1 MISTERILEYS
12 QLAPEAPLESPPN
25 KKPPETWP
33 IGGEINFEKVNFNYA
48 EGLPNVIKDFSVSIK
63 PGEKV
68 GIMGRT
74 GAGKSSLISILF
86 RLAES
91 RGEILIDGVNISDIG
106 LHDLRRNMSIIPQD
120 PVLFG
125 GTMRYNL
132 DPLEAHTDQELWQV
146 LDQVQLK
153 DAVQALQGQLSG
165 EVTEGGGNF
174 SVGQKQLVCLA
185 RALLNDNKI
194 LILDEATANVD
205 IGWVIGEGVAVGA
218 VWLVVGMGYF
228 A

>member
-1 MISTERILEYS
+1 MYVIATICVLKMISTERIMEYS
-12 QLAPEAPLESPPN
+12 QLEPEASLETPPN
-25 KKPPETWP
+25 KELPKAWPE
-33 IGGEINFEKVNFNYA
+33 GGGINFNKVDFNYA
-48 EGLPNVIKDFSVSIK
+48 EGLPDVIKNLSLCIK
-63 PGEKV
+63 PGEKI

-86 RLAES
+86 RLAEH
-91 RGEILIDGVNISDIG
+91 RGEIVIDGVNISEVG
-106 LHDLRRNMSIIPQD
+106 LHNLRRNMSIIPQD

-132 DPLEAHTDQELWQV
+132 DPLETHTDRELWQV
-146 LDQVQLK
+146 LEQVQLK
-153 DAVQALQGQLSG
+153 EAVQALKGQLSG
-165 EVTEGGGNF
+165 EVAEGGSNF

-205 IGWVIGEGVAVGA
+205 IA
-218 VWLVVGMGYF
+218 
-228 A
+228 